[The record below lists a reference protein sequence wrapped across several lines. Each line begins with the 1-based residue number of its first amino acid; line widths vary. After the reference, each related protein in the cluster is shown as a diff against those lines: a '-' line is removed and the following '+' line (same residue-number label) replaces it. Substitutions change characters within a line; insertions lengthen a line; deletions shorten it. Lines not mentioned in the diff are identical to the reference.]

1 MSDPAADDPLLRA
14 LAFGHP
20 LLMTIA
26 IAAAA
31 FAARSGLRMRSAR
44 RLGTKRD
51 RADRARHL
59 RVAKVAIAL
68 VAVGAV
74 GGPLSM
80 LLLRG
85 RAPFDT
91 AHAWAGLTAAALYAG
106 AAWLGHRLEHGEARV
121 RDPHALA
128 AVLALLASGVAAL
141 TGFVLLP

>member
-31 FAARSGLRMRSAR
+31 LAGRSGLRMRSAR
-44 RLGTKRD
+44 RLGTQRD
-51 RADRARHL
+51 RADRGRHL
-59 RVAKVAIAL
+59 RTAKLAIAMI
-68 VAVGAV
+68 AVGAV

-80 LLLRG
+80 AFLRG
-85 RAPFDT
+85 REPFGT
-91 AHAWAGLTAAALYAG
+91 AHALAGITAAVLFAG
-106 AAWLGHRLEHGEARV
+106 AAWLGRRLEHGEARV
-121 RDPHALA
+121 RDRHALVA
-128 AVLALLASGVAAL
+128 LLALLASGVAAI